1 MCFYKGSRRF
11 SNSFLIMFLP
21 SIRVNENEPLLPV
34 FIVLSCVRLKTY
46 TDNFRRSPKAAFLLS
61 HSYGVNTCPVCLD
74 GLAQKDPVIMPCGH
88 VICLVCATNWI
99 ERERRCPYCME
110 DVPDGFKII
119 PTELIRYNV
128 IIKAQVAHARTESH
142 RKYVHCVQ
150 EALPNRT
157 IYGNNGYLCLKAR

>member
-74 GLAQKDPVIMPCGH
+74 GLAQKDPVKMPCGH
-88 VICLVCATNWI
+88 VICLACITSWI
-99 ERERRCPYCME
+99 ERERKCPCCKR
-110 DVPDGFKII
+110 DVPDDFKIL
-119 PTELIRYNV
+119 PTKLVRYNV
-128 IIKAQVAHARTESH
+128 FIVAQVAQARTGSH
-142 RKYVHCVQ
+142 RKYLYFVQ
-150 EALPNRT
+150 EALYNRT
-157 IYGNNGYLCLKAR
+157 MCGNNGYLCFKAR